1 MKQNILFCG
10 TPKFAT
16 TSLQAVFKC
25 QDELNYNLKG
35 VVTIPD
41 KKAGR
46 GQKKQESEIKKEA
59 KKLNLNIFE
68 PNKLTDNDFI
78 QKIKQLNLD
87 LIIVVAF
94 KKLPQQLFT
103 IPKQGTIN
111 LHASLL
117 PKYRGAAPIN
127 WAIINGENETG
138 LTTFF
143 INQKIDTG
151 DIILQS
157 KTKISKECT
166 AGELHDI
173 LMKKSPDIIK
183 KTIKIIFSKKYKL
196 KHQHTLQFSLAPK
209 IQKKDRILNIYKFY
223 FNKSN
228 TFNKLYN
235 FIRGMSP
242 PGVKTN
248 IIIEYQNK
256 DVIKKTIIIKD
267 VNKTIFNNKKIAS
280 KTKSNK
286 VPILKISNK
295 NLLIQ
300 SDAEAIL
307 IKKIKVE
314 NGKEMSSEEFI
325 NGFLQKCTKIKFE
338 NTKEINVL

>member
-1 MKQNILFCG
+1 MKKNILFCG

-16 TSLQAVFKC
+16 SSLQAIFKN
-25 QDELNYNLKG
+25 QEDLNYKLKG
-35 VVTIPD
+35 VITIPD

-59 KKLNLNIFE
+59 RKLNLNIFE
-68 PNKLTDNDFI
+68 PHNLNDIDFI

-94 KKLPQQLFT
+94 KKLPEKLFQ
-103 IPKQGTIN
+103 IPKIGTIN

-127 WAIINGENETG
+127 WVIINGENETG

-143 INQKIDTG
+143 INQNIDTG

-157 KTKISKECT
+157 KTKISKKCT

-196 KHQHTLQFSLAPK
+196 KQQKTLQFSLAPK
-209 IQKKDRILNIYKFY
+209 IQKKDRILDIYKFN
-223 FNKSN
+223 FNQPN

-235 FIRGMSP
+235 FMRGMTP

-248 IIIEYQNK
+248 ILIEDQNK
-256 DVIKKTIIIKD
+256 NITRKTIIINE
-267 VNKTIFNNKKIAS
+267 VEPPVFLNKKNDIF
-280 KTKSNK
+280 KSNK
-286 VPILKISNK
+286 NTVPEIKIKNK
-295 NLLIQ
+295 NLLIY
-300 SDAEAIL
+300 SNTASIL
-307 IKKIKVE
+307 IKKIKTA
-314 NGKEMSSEEFI
+314 NGKEVSSKEFI

-338 NTKEINVL
+338 RI